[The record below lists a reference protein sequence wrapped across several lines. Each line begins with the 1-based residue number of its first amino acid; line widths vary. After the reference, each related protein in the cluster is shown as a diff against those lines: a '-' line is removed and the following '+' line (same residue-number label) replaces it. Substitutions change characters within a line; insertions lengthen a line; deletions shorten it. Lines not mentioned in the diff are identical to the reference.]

1 MGYETLV
8 DFSHWTFIAQI
19 CNLLI
24 QVYLFK
30 RFLFQPVKKILAKR
44 QEEVDALEQSTN
56 EANAKALQ
64 ARSEYESH
72 LSQAKQEAA
81 EIRKSSKQQAQRQS
95 ETMLQQAKQEAAR
108 VKEKASSDIA
118 REKKQAMNEIKDDIS
133 NIAMEIA
140 TKVVQK
146 ELTGQDQTA
155 LIEEFIGKL
164 GDDA

>member
-1 MGYETLV
+1 M
-8 DFSHWTFIAQI
+8 
-19 CNLLI
+19 
-24 QVYLFK
+24 
-30 RFLFQPVKKILAKR
+30 
-44 QEEVDALEQSTN
+44 
-56 EANAKALQ
+56 
-64 ARSEYESH
+64 
-72 LSQAKQEAA
+72 
-81 EIRKSSKQQAQRQS
+81 KSSKQQAQRQS